1 MEKTKF
7 TEESELLIDFAK
19 ELIKEY
25 NESLTRELKNFRYKV
40 NFNDSYERLVY
51 KENGKKM
58 KKYTDRLKNSL
69 RVDLLKEVN
78 DQRLSEQQVD
88 GLVFKRISDILKT
101 INIQPEIIH
110 DVIMNMTKEDK
121 KCRNKYDLNIYDIDH
136 LTFTENCFDVDYL
149 KLSKPIE
156 EYVKGSDNHRRR
168 SIKSFIILEK
178 LCNTMYTEERPKI
191 KRKY

>member
-1 MEKTKF
+1 MEKVEL

-40 NFNDSYERLVY
+40 NYNDSYERLVY
-51 KENGKKM
+51 KVNGKKM
-58 KKYTDRLKNSL
+58 KRYTARLKNSL
-69 RVDLLKEVN
+69 RIDLLKEVEN
-78 DQRLSEQQVD
+78 KNLSEQQID

-110 DVIMNMTKEDK
+110 DVIINMTKEDK
-121 KCRNKYDLNIYDIDH
+121 KCRSKYDLNIYDIDH
-136 LTFTENCFDVDYL
+136 LTFTENCFDVDYI

-156 EYVKGSDNHRRR
+156 EYVNGSDNHRRR

-178 LCNTMYTEERPKI
+178 LCNTMYTEERPKV
-191 KRKY
+191 KRK